1 MKKIIMLFCLIV
13 NVMLALSGIE
23 IMERVDNN
31 LVANTISYTAKIQ
44 LSIDGEIR
52 TKELIGYV
60 QGKDKAYLEFTAPAR
75 DKDTRFLKLNNEM
88 WIYIK
93 EVEKATKIAGHMLRQ
108 SFWGTDF
115 SYEDLTSN
123 QRLKEQNNIKL
134 IGMDTIFNRACY
146 QLELIA
152 KLENVTYYRRMLWID
167 AEYFYPLKEELY
179 AKSGKLMKEITISD
193 FKRIGNKNF
202 PTKIRMENK
211 LRRNTYTELVLEN
224 VKLDVVIPER
234 IFTKAYLER
243 K

>member
-1 MKKIIMLFCLIV
+1 MLFCLIV
-13 NVMLALSGIE
+13 NMMLALSGIE
-23 IMERVDNN
+23 IIDRVDNN

-75 DKDTRFLKLNNEM
+75 DKDTRFLKLDNEM
-88 WIYIK
+88 WIYIN

-108 SFWGTDF
+108 SFAGTDF
-115 SYEDLTSN
+115 SYEDVTSN
-123 QRLKEQNNIKL
+123 QRFKEQYDIKL
-134 IGMDTIFNRACY
+134 IGTDTIFNRVSY

-152 KLENVTYYRRMLWID
+152 KLKNVTYYRRMLWID

-193 FKRIGNKNF
+193 FKKIGNKNF
-202 PTKIRMENK
+202 PTKIRMANK

>member
-1 MKKIIMLFCLIV
+1 MLV
-13 NVMLALSGIE
+13 LSGIE
-23 IMERVDNN
+23 IIDRVDNN

-44 LSIDGEIR
+44 VSIGGEIR

-75 DKDTRFLKLNNEM
+75 DKNTRFLKLDNEM

-108 SFWGTDF
+108 SFAGTDF
-115 SYEDLTSN
+115 SYEDVTSN
-123 QRLKEQNNIKL
+123 QKRKEQYDIKL

-179 AKSGKLMKEITISD
+179 AKSGKLIKEITISD
-193 FKRIGNKNF
+193 FKKIGNKNF

-224 VKLDVVIPER
+224 VKLDEVIPER

>member
-1 MKKIIMLFCLIV
+1 MLFCLIV
-13 NVMLALSGIE
+13 NMMLVLSGIE
-23 IMERVDNN
+23 IIDRVDNN

-44 LSIDGEIR
+44 VSIGGEIR

-75 DKDTRFLKLNNEM
+75 DKNTRFLKLDNEM

-108 SFWGTDF
+108 SFAGTDF
-115 SYEDLTSN
+115 SYEDVTSN
-123 QRLKEQNNIKL
+123 QKRKEQYDIKL

-179 AKSGKLMKEITISD
+179 AKSGKLIKEITISD
-193 FKRIGNKNF
+193 FKKIGNKNF

-224 VKLDVVIPER
+224 VKLDEVIPER